1 MSIMPVRFGEKA
13 SARTSRRDALARRL
27 ICGLA
32 LVALVAFAPVANADI
47 KTLRDDGKISWGTD
61 NVPEVIYLLNGE
73 VCTEADPYEELVLK
87 FTNTEAPG
95 TLTIASGV
103 KVSARTLVVGGGG
116 AGGTSTSTTAGAG
129 GGGGAGGFIDQTQMI
144 GAGSYTVTVGRGGEA
159 ATTLNTV
166 RGKNGSPSSFI
177 GGSVSITAYGGGGGG
192 AQSEGN
198 EHDDDVDIGSGGGG
212 SHDGTESCDGGLGS
226 SQGNNGGKGGTKQY
240 GGGGGGAG
248 ADGNNA
254 GTAARGG
261 IGKISDITGE
271 DVCYAGGGAGGRTK
285 GTNGIVGG
293 NGGGGKGGSTGSPA
307 DDGDDG
313 FGGGGGGGGSSY
325 AGSGGD
331 GVVIVR
337 LRDVYIGVPDDVTLE
352 WNDDNQIGYDPKSY
366 YEVVEYPGDATNA
379 TLASTYHYHIK
390 PADGF
395 MWADGQWS
403 ESDVET
409 KIVYWTITPYPVE
422 IPTSDTFT
430 YNGENHIVAKDNWAY
445 EVVNGTGMATNAGNY
460 SVTVALLDVDNTVWS
475 DGSITNMTTKWSI
488 VAKQVEK
495 PAEVPDLVYSGTNS
509 IAFTEYDGVK
519 YVSGTTNSVN
529 AGSFEYTVALDNPA
543 GYTNYVWAGESGDA
557 SVENVRI
564 DWTVAS
570 QPVEVP
576 KAKTDLVYSNEPQ
589 DGFASLDWSLYELA
603 SGTTNETA
611 GGTHQA
617 TFHLTGNGEAVN
629 YVWSD
634 PPGSSSDL
642 TVSWTIAAAANEI
655 THLALTGWRIG
666 TEPNDPDIIATWGT
680 NTVHYSYGRGESE
693 ESVTDWIASPYYVAE
708 PGTWVLK
715 AVIPEDPSWA
725 AATGTTTFV
734 MWDDPGILY
743 HNWTEISIKGTT
755 TELTNFVVPVRIS
768 EELMQGFYYEN
779 ADSSN
784 LVFVDKFGNLLSYD
798 VDTWDESGESVVW
811 LKLPTLPTDG
821 TTVTMYWNLRD
832 GQIAPANEPTD
843 VWSDYVG
850 VWHMSETNKVY
861 GSNLGAVTVKDAS
874 GHQDGTGHRSSS
886 VADGIF
892 GNARGRTETG
902 AKGYAATVPEYP
914 ELDALSDSAFTI
926 SGWINLRST
935 TTAWGYLFARKDND
949 DYNGWAAQF
958 RGSNGSTGNNDGISF
973 FTSGGGNRYTFNTTG
988 KFTTTGVWTKYDF
1001 VRSGT
1006 TLSLYLNGV
1015 LVNTVSNINP
1025 VVSGDQPFT
1034 IGGMNVESSDTGKKA
1049 STINGY
1055 SDEVRLMPA
1064 AFDSAY
1070 IAADYKYQSDL
1081 TMVTNGVVYLDG
1093 LKVDYWVDEPRL
1105 KYPDML
1111 SWDIDPSKGTQN
1123 EFESLGQ
1130 LRYGEVTNYIY
1141 SIYDTNKVYS
1151 ALSEITEAGP
1161 YCAVFERVD
1170 TGDFQPLKVTISF
1183 SLTSSKPYSMIAGTN
1198 GDSGRVLLMNRDK
1211 NTTCTIDYQGYGDK
1225 NPTTSTFWQ
1234 HLNAGEEAS
1243 DDKDG
1248 HLKDSPFNLYVG
1260 TSSMLWT
1267 KNYGNRLWHLENC
1280 RHGNTY
1286 PKGVA
1291 SGSLDP
1297 TQNYLPYS
1305 STSTSFLSRGRTVT
1319 QATAGQVVMR
1329 NMKEAAVYSPC
1340 YTNGIGTIY
1349 FDAVNGWTGVT
1360 TNYNIVVEIA
1370 TRTID
1375 GLEPTDENCMVLTT
1389 NVVAGVEVV
1398 NTNWYGMLDE
1408 ETSWTKLTM
1417 RPFVIT
1423 NGVGFVETNS
1433 TEELSLQMDVGGRA
1447 DCFYRVVVPVD
1458 YHGVV
1463 RFRIRRTSFDG
1474 GWGADARS
1482 MILLDNIIASIPP
1495 MGASLESPGFYDGD
1509 RTGKQMLG
1517 WEVATSVPYPSV
1529 EDAEVFGRAKPTYYT
1544 NAGDGTTWNTNDF
1557 FNSATMFWRWRYLNQ
1572 TNSTWQA
1579 IDLNPSDGFKA
1590 MSAFDLPG
1598 QVCDVEYW
1606 FKYTLQAPY
1615 YSYVDYSGVGKPIA
1629 STDERGTVTNAYN
1642 SAATLPSGGTDWFF
1656 RVREGASRYEK
1667 MALTVDDRSSGAE
1680 TPQREVFQMD
1690 LVGSHQWRGFVPVTN
1705 KTERALSFFITG
1717 ENPQEDGATEFD
1729 GSGANND
1736 EFRASVATIDISSAP
1751 FAGTMMKV
1759 GEEVGYVANIHYQ
1772 TNVASY
1778 IEFQFN
1784 DETRAISI
1792 SHADYQDFNTWFSS
1806 RCEDDAKLKFYS
1818 SAHETNSTTIA
1829 TKRYPAAATNKV
1841 VETFAETP
1849 RTATAWYEPF
1859 ALTEGQSAAGFPKNA
1874 PFQSERTPKGWLA
1887 DQGMWVAQKW
1897 GMTNSTD
1904 FALQLEGR
1912 GKGSVTF
1919 NLTPTPNGLDT
1930 IEFSTRL
1937 AQFNEF
1943 KNVSFSWEQIMR
1955 RNYTIA
1961 AQACFDTDPQFAN
1974 FSGEASVSLFS
1985 GYVPYTGGYEYR
1997 ISIYNIDETWKT
2009 GNTTYQRAC
2018 VRHAIYKWHVKDG
2031 KLVDELLVEV
2041 LDNEAAAGGWFWTST
2056 NKTKAEMV
2064 KELPL
2069 GLNGTQYSGI
2079 YMSFSNANDKVYIT
2093 AGVSSDMGA
2102 KENHNVDFKYA
2113 SKNFQQI
2120 GCEDS
2125 TPVTTFGTYGVLIKN
2140 CPGRVL
2146 YPRIYEGKT
2155 VAIPGDAS
2163 EAAGGKRWKGSVP
2176 LLAETGFASEH
2187 GKIGTYWAKD
2197 PGRVVELSGDPWG
2210 LVADTNI
2217 TQKIGVY
2224 TMPVGTSSG
2233 WTCLTNISVATFNND
2248 KHVIELQSTKP
2259 SHVKFASSG
2268 DPDDIR
2274 TDIVIDDITLT
2285 QWCGQSG
2292 SSTNAAT
2299 GYGYADDF
2307 YYTGAWISNR
2317 VDTTGSKPTTN
2328 RVALLAPRRA
2338 ESPESPIG
2346 IRSPYMNGLGAI
2358 IFDYCD
2364 ADTNA
2369 VLQLQVWT
2377 GALSYLY
2384 GHLEDPAD
2392 KAGWTTLTNW
2402 TFTAAE
2408 RSGTKSYYYGLR
2420 TPSNGVFRLVIRQDK
2435 VREAYAH
2442 GEYDPNWAALTINDV
2457 YCYDEPEFDSH
2468 SWWGWNFLT
2477 TGWNDG
2483 QGNRYA
2489 AIDDSKE
2496 GAAGVLN
2503 NTLATSSLV
2512 TGNANDYTMNDPFIQ
2527 SPTFNN
2533 RNVGEIAFRARAY
2546 EAGKTSYITV
2556 WGAKAG
2562 DMQKGKSWTAITNVP
2577 VDSASYTRHT
2587 VKLADEQGFAA
2598 IRLGVANVP
2607 DIMPDYTMKPASAAV
2622 LPASPVRVLVD
2633 EIVIRERVKPEVGFR
2648 LDFARPFRLG
2658 LSEGTAIANI
2668 ASRDQQPLLNEQFG
2682 FQAEVEVTG
2691 LSDEVDLDHT
2701 PEVYLSFYP
2710 KAEPWGYANW
2720 KEADG
2725 AVLDILLEPADG
2737 TNLVFRSKSSTPLS
2751 FAGPFEADPDL
2762 GYGMVQY
2769 YLTVKYWDKGGDAH
2783 TTPINSTQW
2792 QMPAWYQGFDDPNQ
2806 AEDAA
2811 FSPFTVLDT
2820 VSPGR
2825 AWFNEINF
2833 TDSEGNNANQ
2843 FIELCFPAGYDMT
2856 GWRIYR
2862 YDVWGYQDFLA
2873 SLGLTAGVPATKEAT
2888 GDDPNFAFLTLT
2900 SANAAHPDADAE
2912 WAREAGPCG
2921 GTDSYGFQLIRP
2933 SGIIEHQVV
2942 VQGRLGSGRYSHNKL
2957 GTNVVAQLETLVGGD
2972 WQFVGVDTNAAVK
2985 STGVFQ
2991 NAGQAA
2997 TDWNDIMDMTPGKR
3011 NCAGNIPDG
3020 WFLAPSGT
3028 NVWLSLSALGDL
3040 VWIVD
3045 GEDRVTAKT
3054 LVVPQGT
3061 TTNLVFET
3069 APWHQLGTL
3078 MRDVTNDVAS
3088 AAVRSAGI
3096 ARTNVWTYAF
3106 REDER
3111 NSATLSASAMPDAEV
3126 LRRGNL
3132 DPSDPY
3138 TPAVMNWLL
3147 GGMSNGKEFEGD
3159 EISTN
3164 CFFRGLSAGSRP
3176 EPLPL
3181 KERYWLDIDPTS
3193 DDWDLRGGMGE
3204 FANLSA
3210 SVPTVPV
3217 VGEVRRDRPAKW
3229 PERLTN
3235 RVVTVTLM
3243 ISNKLDNAKSR
3254 TPNRLQGLGGEKSDV
3269 VGARNWTSETFKV
3282 TMSLIK
3288 PEGADGIDV
3297 SDRYWP
3303 MASFV
3308 FDANS
3313 FGAPDGP
3320 HPFSSRIEVSDP
3332 MTKASPAYG
3341 YGWWKFPGSGYG
3353 YKWDLSHGAYMRAP
3367 DMLSTTNTWDRTWE
3381 ANSDW

>member
-1 MSIMPVRFGEKA
+1 M
-13 SARTSRRDALARRL
+13 RDAKAPNRHCLCR
-27 ICGLA
+27 A
-32 LVALVAFAPVANADI
+32 LWAKAMLLPTVFAVAFLSAPAARADI
-47 KTLRDDGKISWGTD
+47 KTLCENGKVTWGTD
-61 NVPEVIYLLNGE
+61 NVSQVIYLLGGE
-73 VCTEADPYEELVLK
+73 VCTEADPYDELVLK
-87 FTNTEAPG
+87 FTSTEAPS

-144 GAGSYTVTVGRGGEA
+144 GAGSYTVTVGKGGEA

-212 SHDGTESCDGGLGS
+212 SHNGTESCDGGPGS

-271 DVCYAGGGAGGRTK
+271 DVYYAGGGAGGRTK

-475 DGSITNMTTKWSI
+475 DGSITNMTTAWSI
-488 VAKQVEK
+488 VAKTVEK
-495 PAEVPDLVYSGTNS
+495 PVAVSDLVYSGTNS

-557 SVENVRI
+557 SVENVKI

-576 KAKTDLVYSNEPQ
+576 KAKTDLVYTNEPQ
-589 DGFASLDWSLYELA
+589 NGFASLDWSLYELA

-617 TFHLTGNGEAVN
+617 TFRLTGNGEAVN

-655 THLALTGWRIG
+655 THLALIGWRIR

-693 ESVTDWIASPYYVAE
+693 ESVTDWFASPYYVAE

-715 AVIPEDPSWA
+715 AVIPENSNWA

-779 ADSSN
+779 ADSSK

-811 LKLPTLPTDG
+811 LKLPTLPTEG
-821 TTVTMYWNLRD
+821 ITVTMYWNLRE

-843 VWSDYVG
+843 VWSDYAG
-850 VWHMSETNKVY
+850 VWHLGG
-861 GSNLGAVTVKDAS
+861 GSSKTPGTEATKDS
-874 GHQDGTGHRSSS
+874 T
-886 VADGIF
+886 
-892 GNARGRTETG
+892 GNA
-902 AKGYAATVPEYP
+902 AAATVGSNSSGISGVVGGA
-914 ELDALSDSAFTI
+914 LDSTSNSGGPILKIPASDAVNDLTNAAFTASFWAKI
-926 SGWINLRST
+926 GYNASGKM
-935 TTAWGYLFARKDND
+935 GFPVLFARRLNHAGSG
-949 DYNGWAAQF
+949 YGVCVAAETIDQ
-958 RGSNGSTGNNDGISF
+958 T
-973 FTSGGGNRYTFNTTG
+973 
-988 KFTTTGVWTKYDF
+988 
-1001 VRSGT
+1001 SGT
-1006 TLSLYLNGV
+1006 TLRIYYGGSGNYKEWGGDKRIAGGKWQRHDVMYKPGRVEWYIDGVFQGANYTGLSAWTAYGYISLGGWGEGTYS
-1015 LVNTVSNINP
+1015 LVGAVDELRMR
-1025 VVSGDQPFT
+1025 SGEIKPT
-1034 IGGMNVESSDTGKKA
+1034 
-1049 STINGY
+1049 
-1055 SDEVRLMPA
+1055 L
-1064 AFDSAY
+1064 
-1070 IAADYKYQSDL
+1070 IAAERQYQSDS
-1081 TMVTNGVVYLDG
+1081 TMISNDVVYLDG

-1111 SWDIDPSKGTQN
+1111 LWDIDPSKGTQN
-1123 EFESLGQ
+1123 DFESLGQ

-1141 SIYDTNKVYS
+1141 SIYDTSKVYS
-1151 ALSEITEAGP
+1151 SLSEITEAGP

-1183 SLTSSKPYSMIAGTN
+1183 SLTSSKPYSEIAGNN
-1198 GDSGRVLLMNRDK
+1198 GDSGRVLLMNRDR
-1211 NTTCTIDYQGYGDK
+1211 NTICTIDYQGYSD
-1225 NPTTSTFWQ
+1225 TDSRRSTFWQ
-1234 HLNAGEEAS
+1234 ISNADETG
-1243 DDKDG
+1243 
-1248 HLKDSPFNLYVG
+1248 LPFNLQSG
-1260 TSSMLWT
+1260 TNSTLWT
-1267 KNYGNRLWHLENC
+1267 QYFGERLWNIENC

-1286 PKGVA
+1286 PKDVT
-1291 SGSLDP
+1291 SGSLEP

-1305 STSTSFLSRGRTVT
+1305 STSTSFLSRGRAVT

-1329 NMKEAAVYSPC
+1329 NMVGAAVYSPC

-1349 FDAVNGWTGVT
+1349 FDAVNGWKGI
-1360 TNYNIVVEIA
+1360 NEYNNIVVEIA
-1370 TRTID
+1370 TRTIE
-1375 GLEPTDENCMVLTT
+1375 GLPPTDANSMTVQT
-1389 NVVAGVEVV
+1389 NSVGDTVVVS
-1398 NTNWYGMLDE
+1398 TNWYGNLDE
-1408 ETSWTKLTM
+1408 TCWTRYPM

-1423 NGVGFVETNS
+1423 NGVGFVETN
-1433 TEELSLQMDVGGRA
+1433 TTTELSLQMNIGGRA
-1447 DCFYRVVVPVD
+1447 DSFYRVVVPVD
-1458 YHGVV
+1458 YTGAV
-1463 RFRIRRTSFDG
+1463 RFRIRRTTSYPTSMYSVDEG
-1474 GWGADARS
+1474 GL
-1482 MILLDNIIASIPP
+1482 ILLDNIIASPP
-1495 MGASLESPGFYDGD
+1495 AMGASLESHGLYDGD
-1509 RTGKQMLG
+1509 KTGKQQLG
-1517 WEVATSVPYPSV
+1517 WELASSVAFPSV
-1529 EDAEVFGRAKPTYYT
+1529 EDAEVFGRAKVKYYV
-1544 NAGDGTTWNTNDF
+1544 NSGDGATTWNTNDF
-1557 FNSATMFWRWRYLNQ
+1557 FNTATMFWRWRYLNQ

-1579 IDLNPSDGFKA
+1579 IDLNPGDGFKA

-1629 STDERGTVTNAYN
+1629 YTEERGTVTNAYN

-1680 TPQREVFQMD
+1680 TPQWEVFQMD
-1690 LVGSHQWRGFVPVTN
+1690 LVGNHQWRGFVPVTN

-1729 GSGANND
+1729 DSGANND

-1759 GEEVGYVANIHYQ
+1759 GEEVGHVASIHYL

-1806 RCEDDAKLKFYS
+1806 RCENDNALKFYS

-1841 VETFAETP
+1841 ISTFAETP

-1859 ALTEGQSAAGFPKNA
+1859 KLTEGQSAVGFPKNV

-1897 GMTNSTD
+1897 GMVNSTD
-1904 FALQLEGR
+1904 FALQMEGR

-1955 RNYTIA
+1955 SNYTIA

-1985 GYVPYTGGYEYR
+1985 GYVPYNGGYEYR
-1997 ISIYNIDETWKT
+1997 ITVYNIDDSWETGK
-2009 GNTTYQRAC
+2009 TTYQRAC
-2018 VRHAIYKWHVKDG
+2018 VRHAIYKWYVDG
-2031 KLVDELLVEV
+2031 VTLVDKLLVEV
-2041 LDNEAAAGGWFWTST
+2041 LDNEAGAGGWYWTTSG
-2056 NKTKAEMV
+2056 KTRAELV
-2064 KELPL
+2064 KMIPL
-2069 GLNGTQYSGI
+2069 GLNGTQYSGM

-2093 AGVSSDMGA
+2093 AGVSSDTA
-2102 KENHNVDFKYA
+2102 DKANLNVDFTYA
-2113 SKNFQQI
+2113 GKNFQQI

-2125 TPVTTFGTYGVLIKN
+2125 SPVTKFGTYGVLIKN

-2155 VAIPGDAS
+2155 VPIPTSGATNIT
-2163 EAAGGKRWKGSVP
+2163 GGKRWKGPVA

-2197 PGRVVELSGDPWG
+2197 PGRIVELSGVPWG
-2210 LVADTNI
+2210 LVAETNI
-2217 TQKIGVY
+2217 AQNVGVY
-2224 TMPVGTSSG
+2224 TMPVGSSEN
-2233 WTCLTNISVATFNND
+2233 WTCLTNVSVATFNND
-2248 KHVIELQSTKP
+2248 KHVLTLQSTKP
-2259 SHVKFASSG
+2259 SYVKFASSG
-2268 DPDDIR
+2268 DPGDIR
-2274 TDIVIDDITLT
+2274 TDIVIDDIMLT

-2317 VDTTGSKPTTN
+2317 VESAKKTQ

-2338 ESPESPIG
+2338 ESLESPIG
-2346 IRSPYMNGLGAI
+2346 IRSPYMDGLGAI
-2358 IFDYCD
+2358 IFDYRD
-2364 ADTNA
+2364 ADA
-2369 VLQLQVWT
+2369 GAKVELQAWV
-2377 GALSYLY
+2377 GSISYLY

-2402 TFTAAE
+2402 TFTAGE
-2408 RSGTKSYYYGLR
+2408 SGTKSFYYGLR
-2420 TPSNGVFRLVIRQDK
+2420 APSNGVFRLVIPQEK

-2442 GEYDPNWAALTINDV
+2442 GEYDPNWGAITITDV
-2457 YCYDEPEFDSH
+2457 YCYDEPPFDAH

-2477 TGWNDG
+2477 TGWNDSK
-2483 QGNRYA
+2483 GNKYA
-2489 AIDDSKE
+2489 AIDDSRE

-2503 NTLATSSLV
+2503 NTIAAGTLE
-2512 TGNANDYTMNDPFIQ
+2512 TGNPRDYDMNDPFIQ
-2527 SPTFNN
+2527 SPTFND

-2546 EAGKTSYITV
+2546 EAGKPSYVTV
-2556 WGAKAG
+2556 WGAKSG
-2562 DMQKGKSWTAITNVP
+2562 DLQKKDGWTAITNVL
-2577 VDSASYTRHT
+2577 VDSVSYERYS
-2587 VKLADEQGFAA
+2587 VKCAVEQGFAA
-2598 IRLGVANVP
+2598 VRLGVANVQG
-2607 DIMPDYTMKPASAAV
+2607 IMPDYAMKPAAAAA
-2622 LPASPVRVLVD
+2622 LPDHPVRVLVD

-2648 LDFARPFRLG
+2648 LDFVRPFRMG
-2658 LSEGTAIANI
+2658 LSERTAIPNI

-2691 LSDEVDLDHT
+2691 LADEVDLNVT
-2701 PEVYLSFYP
+2701 PEVRLSIYP
-2710 KAEPWGYANW
+2710 KAEPWGYENW
-2720 KEADG
+2720 KEAEG
-2725 AVLDILLEPADG
+2725 AVLDVILEPAEG
-2737 TNLVFRSKSSTPLS
+2737 TNLVFRSMGTTPLS
-2751 FAGPFEADPDL
+2751 FTGPFEADPDL
-2762 GYGMVQY
+2762 GYGIVQY
-2769 YLTVKYWDKGGDAH
+2769 FLTVKYWDKGGDAH
-2783 TTPINSTQW
+2783 TSRITSQQW
-2792 QMPAWYQGFDDPNQ
+2792 NMPSWYQGFDDPNKR
-2806 AEDAA
+2806 EPV

-2825 AWFNEINF
+2825 AWFNEVNF
-2833 TDSEGNNANQ
+2833 SDAEGSNAKQ
-2843 FIELCFPAGYDMT
+2843 FIEVCFPAGYDMT

-2862 YDVWGYQDFLA
+2862 YDVWGTLDLLA
-2873 SLGLTAGVPATKEAT
+2873 SLGLTTGVPSTKAAT
-2888 GDDPNFAFLTLT
+2888 GGDPNFAFLALT
-2900 SANAAHPDADAE
+2900 SSKAAHPDADAN
-2912 WAREAGPCG
+2912 WSSDATQCSA
-2921 GTDSYGFQLIRP
+2921 TDSYGFQLVRP
-2933 SGIIEHQVV
+2933 SGIVEQQVV
-2942 VQGRLGSGRYSHNKL
+2942 VQGKLGSGRYSNNKL
-2957 GTNVVAQLETLVGGD
+2957 GTNVVVQLTNLVGGT
-2972 WQFVGVDTNAAVK
+2972 WEFVGADTNVAVK
-2985 STGVFQ
+2985 SSGVFQ
-2991 NAGQAA
+2991 NAGALPS
-2997 TDWNDIMDMTPGKR
+2997 DWNDVMDMTPGMI
-3011 NCAGNIPDG
+3011 NGNQTIPPG
-3020 WFLAPSGT
+3020 WFLPPSGT
-3028 NVWLSLSALGDL
+3028 NVWLSLSTLGSY
-3040 VWIVD
+3040 VWVVD
-3045 GEDRVTAKT
+3045 GADRVTAKT
-3054 LVVPQGT
+3054 IVVPQGT

-3069 APWHQLGTL
+3069 APWYQLGTL
-3078 MRDVTNDVAS
+3078 MRDVTNDVAA
-3088 AAVRSAGI
+3088 AAVRSAGT

-3111 NSATLSASAMPDAEV
+3111 NSATLVASATPDSEV
-3126 LRRGNL
+3126 LIRGQL
-3132 DPSDPY
+3132 DPNDPY

-3147 GGMSNGKEFEGD
+3147 GGMANGEPFEGD

-3164 CFFRGLSAGSRP
+3164 CFFWGLSANAPRI
-3176 EPLPL
+3176 PLPL
-3181 KERYWLDIDPTS
+3181 KDRYWLDIDPTS
-3193 DDWDLRGGMGE
+3193 DAWDLRGGMGE
-3204 FANLSA
+3204 ASNLSVP
-3210 SVPTVPV
+3210 VPTVPV
-3217 VGEVRRDRPAKW
+3217 VAEVRRDRPQIW

-3235 RVVTVTLM
+3235 RVVTVMLM
-3243 ISNKLDNAKSR
+3243 ISNKVDNAKSR

-3288 PEGADGIDV
+3288 PEGASGIDV
-3297 SDRYWP
+3297 SSNYWP

-3332 MTKASPAYG
+3332 MTKASPAYT
-3341 YGWWKFPGSGYG
+3341 YGWWKFPGSTYG
-3353 YKWDLSHGAYMRAP
+3353 YKWDLSHGTYMRDP
-3367 DMLSTTNTWDRTWE
+3367 DVLSTTNTWDKTWE

>member
-1 MSIMPVRFGEKA
+1 MGMMPFRFGEKA

-32 LVALVAFAPVANADI
+32 LVALVVFAPVANADI
-47 KTLRDDGKISWGTD
+47 KTLCENGKVTWGTD
-61 NVPEVIYLLNGE
+61 NVPQVIYLLDGE
-73 VCTEADPYEELVLK
+73 VCNEADPYDELVLK

-144 GAGSYTVTVGRGGEA
+144 GAGSYTIAVGKGGEA
-159 ATTLNTV
+159 STTLEKT
-166 RGKNGSPSSFI
+166 RGKNGGPSSFI

-192 AQSEGN
+192 AQSKGN
-198 EHDDDVDIGSGGGG
+198 EHDDDVYIGSGGGG
-212 SHDGTESCDGGLGS
+212 SRASGNSDGGNATAGQGS
-226 SQGNNGGKGGTKQY
+226 AGGKGTKPEY

-248 ADGNNA
+248 GAGGNTSSST
-254 GTAARGG
+254 GPGIGG
-261 IGKISDITGE
+261 IGKASDIILNASG
-271 DVCYAGGGAGGRTK
+271 VAIYYAGGGAGGSMSPDFSTPSSK
-285 GTNGIVGG
+285 
-293 NGGGGKGGSTGSPA
+293 GGGGAGGTFY
-307 DDGDDG
+307 DDAKPGDDG
-313 FGGGGGGGGSSY
+313 LGGGGGGGGST
-325 AGSGGD
+325 APGGKGGD
-331 GVVIVR
+331 GVVI
-337 LRDVYIGVPDDVTLE
+337 LRIRDMIITPPKSVTLE
-352 WNDDNQIGYDPKSY
+352 WNGESQIGYEPKNY
-366 YEVVEYPGDATNA
+366 YEIVDVAGDATNA
-379 TLASTYHYHIK
+379 VNAGTYRYHVK
-390 PADGF
+390 PAEDF
-395 MWADGQWS
+395 EWATWEAS
-403 ESDVET
+403 NKET
-409 KIVYWTITPYPVE
+409 KTVEWKITPMQVD
-422 IPTSDTFT
+422 IPTSVTVT
-430 YNGENHIVAKDNWAY
+430 YDGASHEVASSDEICEIIGGVAA
-445 EVVNGTGMATNAGNY
+445 ATNAGEYNF
-460 SVTVALLDVDNTVWS
+460 TMRLKDTDNTVWS
-475 DGSITNMTTKWSI
+475 DGSVTNMTTAWSI
-488 VAKQVEK
+488 VAKTVEK
-495 PAEVPDLVYSGTNS
+495 PVAVSDLVYSGTNS
-509 IAFTEYDGVK
+509 IVFTEYDGVK

-529 AGSFEYTVALDNPA
+529 AGSFEYTVALDNQA

-557 SVENVRI
+557 SVVNTTVS
-564 DWTVAS
+564 WSVAS
-570 QPVEVP
+570 QTVEVP
-576 KAKTDLVYSNEPQ
+576 KAKTDLVYTNEPQ
-589 DGFASLDWSLYELA
+589 NGFASLDWSLYELA

-617 TFHLTGNGEAVN
+617 TFHLTGNEEAVN

-655 THLALTGWRIG
+655 TYLALTGWRIG

-708 PGTWVLK
+708 PGTWILR
-715 AVIPEDPSWA
+715 AVIPENSNWA

-743 HNWTEISIKGTT
+743 HNWTEMSIKGTT

-779 ADSSN
+779 ADSSK

-811 LKLPTLPTDG
+811 LKLPTLPTEG
-821 TTVTMYWNLRD
+821 ITVTMYWNLRD

-850 VWHMSETNKVY
+850 VWHMSEKTP
-861 GSNLGAVTVKDAS
+861 GSVSIADAS
-874 GHQDGTGHRSSS
+874 GHQNGTGHASSL

-892 GNARGRTETG
+892 GKARGRSVTG
-902 AKGYAATVPEYP
+902 GKNGCAVTVPVYE
-914 ELDALSDSAFTI
+914 ELNALSSGAFTV
-926 SGWINLRST
+926 SGWVKISDISKVYS
-935 TTAWGYLFARKDND
+935 AYLFARKNKDVGAEEGWGARFSADN
-949 DYNGWAAQF
+949 NA
-958 RGSNGSTGNNDGISF
+958 NNLVF
-973 FTSGGGNRYTFNTTG
+973 WTSGTSGSYYTLGTTG
-988 KFTTTGVWTKYDF
+988 KFAANKWAKYDY
-1001 VRSGT
+1001 VVQSGAP
-1006 TLSLYLNGV
+1006 LKLYINGV
-1015 LVNTVSNINP
+1015 LVAQTPANINTVVN
-1025 VVSGDQPFT
+1025 GTRPFT
-1034 IGGMNVESSDTGKKA
+1034 IGGKGTNDENGTL
-1049 STINGY
+1049 NGY

-1064 AFDSAY
+1064 AMSAEQV
-1070 IAADYKYQSDL
+1070 ASEYKYQSDP
-1081 TMVTNGVVYLDG
+1081 TMSTNDIVYLDG

-1111 SWDIDPSKGTQN
+1111 SWDIDPAKGTQN

-1130 LRYGEVTNYIY
+1130 LRYGDVTNYIY

-1151 ALSEITEAGP
+1151 SLAEITEAGP

-1183 SLTSSKPYSMIAGTN
+1183 SLTSSKPYTKIGGTN
-1198 GDSGRVLLMNRDK
+1198 GNSGRILLMNDHNAQACK
-1211 NTTCTIDYQGYGDK
+1211 VQNQGYDINTKSSG
-1225 NPTTSTFWQ
+1225 TFWQ
-1234 HLNAGEEAS
+1234 RIKKEEFS
-1243 DDKDG
+1243 T
-1248 HLKDSPFNLYVG
+1248 SFNLKPE
-1260 TSSMLWT
+1260 TESILWT
-1267 KNYGNRLWHLENC
+1267 KNFGAKLWHILNC

-1286 PKGVA
+1286 A
-1291 SGSLDP
+1291 SDS
-1297 TQNYLPYS
+1297 TNQNFLPYS
-1305 STSTSFLSRGRTVT
+1305 PESDAFDNTGMEDATA
-1319 QATAGQVVMR
+1319 ATAGQVVMR
-1329 NMKEAAVYSPC
+1329 NMVGAAVYSPC

-1349 FDAVNGWTGVT
+1349 FDAVNGWKGI
-1360 TNYNIVVEIA
+1360 NEYNNIVVEIA
-1370 TRTID
+1370 TRTVD
-1375 GLEPTDENCMVLTT
+1375 GQPPTDENCMVLTT
-1389 NVVAGVEVV
+1389 NVVAGIEVV
-1398 NTNWYGMLDE
+1398 DTNWYGKLDE
-1408 ETSWTKLTM
+1408 TCWTRYPM
-1417 RPFVIT
+1417 HPFVIT

-1433 TEELSLQMDVGGRA
+1433 TTELSLQMNIGGRA
-1447 DCFYRVVVPVD
+1447 DSFYRVVVPVD
-1458 YHGVV
+1458 YPEAI
-1463 RFRIRRTSFDG
+1463 RFRILRTTCDSGKDVDK
-1474 GWGADARS
+1474 AEL
-1482 MILLDNIIASIPP
+1482 ILLDNIIASPP
-1495 MGASLESPGFYDGD
+1495 AMGASLESYGLYDVD
-1509 RTGKQMLG
+1509 KTGKQLLG
-1517 WEVATSVPYPSV
+1517 WELASSVAFPSV
-1529 EDAEVFGRAKPTYYT
+1529 EDTEVFGRAKVKYYV
-1544 NAGDGTTWNTNDF
+1544 NSGDGATSWNTNDF

-1629 STDERGTVTNAYN
+1629 YTEERGTVTNAYN
-1642 SAATLPSGGTDWFF
+1642 SASTLPSGGTNWFF

-1667 MALTVDDRSSGAE
+1667 MALTVDDSSSGAE

-1705 KTERALSFFITG
+1705 KTERALSFFIIG

-1806 RCEDDAKLKFYS
+1806 RCEDDANLKFYS

-1841 VETFAETP
+1841 ISTFAETP

-1859 ALTEGQSAAGFPKNA
+1859 ALTEGQSAAGFPKNT

-1955 RNYTIA
+1955 RNYTVA

-2009 GNTTYQRAC
+2009 GSTTYQRAC

-2102 KENHNVDFKYA
+2102 KENPNVDFKYTD
-2113 SKNFQQI
+2113 KGFQQI

-2210 LVADTNI
+2210 LVAETNI

-2233 WTCLTNISVATFNND
+2233 WTCLTNISVATFSSG
-2248 KHVIELQSTKP
+2248 KPHTLTLQSTKP

-2338 ESPESPIG
+2338 ESSESPIG

-2364 ADTNA
+2364 AGEDA
-2369 VLQLQVWT
+2369 ELELQVWT

-2402 TFTAAE
+2402 TFTADE
-2408 RSGTKSYYYGLR
+2408 SGTKSYYYGLR
-2420 TPSNGVFRLVIRQDK
+2420 TPSNGVFRLVIPQDK

-2442 GEYDPNWAALTINDV
+2442 GEYDPNWAALTIKDV
-2457 YCYDEPEFDSH
+2457 YCYDEPAFDSH

-2483 QGNRYA
+2483 QGNKYA

-2503 NTLATSSLV
+2503 NTLATGSLV

-2546 EAGKTSYITV
+2546 EVGKTSYITV

-2562 DMQKGKSWTAITNVP
+2562 DMQKGASWTAITNVP

-2622 LPASPVRVLVD
+2622 LPTSPVRVLVD

-2648 LDFARPFRLG
+2648 LDFVRPFRMG
-2658 LSEGTAIANI
+2658 LSERTAIENI

-2691 LSDEVDLDHT
+2691 LADEVDLSRI
-2701 PEVYLSFYP
+2701 PEVLLSIYP

-2737 TNLVFRSKSSTPLS
+2737 TNLVFRSMSTTPLS

-2769 YLTVKYWDKGGDAH
+2769 YLTVKYWDKGGDPH
-2783 TTPINSTQW
+2783 TSPITAQQW
-2792 QMPAWYQGFDDPNQ
+2792 QMPSWYQGFDDPNGKP
-2806 AEDAA
+2806 DAK

-2825 AWFNEINF
+2825 AWFNEVNF
-2833 TDSEGNNANQ
+2833 SDSDGSNAKQ
-2843 FIELCFPAGYDMT
+2843 FIEVCFPAGYDMT

-2862 YDVWGYQDFLA
+2862 YDVWGTLDLLA
-2873 SLGLTAGVPATKEAT
+2873 SIGLTTGVPSTKAAT
-2888 GDDPNFAFLTLT
+2888 GGDPNFAFLALT
-2900 SANAAHPDADAE
+2900 SSKAAHPDADAY
-2912 WAREAGPCG
+2912 WSSDANPCA
-2921 GTDSYGFQLIRP
+2921 GTDSYGFQLVRP
-2933 SGIIEHQVV
+2933 SGIVEQQVV
-2942 VQGRLGSGRYSHNKL
+2942 VQGKLGSGRYSNNKL
-2957 GTNVVAQLETLVGGD
+2957 GTNVVVQLEALVGGT
-2972 WQFVGVDTNAAVK
+2972 WGFVGADTNTAAK
-2985 STGVFQ
+2985 SSGVFQ
-2991 NAGQAA
+2991 NAGQSEG
-2997 TDWNDIMDMTPGKR
+2997 DWNDIMDMTPGML
-3011 NCAGNIPDG
+3011 NCPGQIPSD
-3020 WFLAPSGT
+3020 WFLPPSGT
-3028 NVWLSLSALGDL
+3028 NVWLSLSTLGNL

-3054 LVVPQGT
+3054 IVVPQGT

-3069 APWHQLGTL
+3069 APWHQLGPL
-3078 MRDVTNDVAS
+3078 MRDTTNDVTS
-3088 AAVRSAGI
+3088 AAVWSSGT

-3106 REDER
+3106 REDAK
-3111 NSATLSASAMPDAEV
+3111 NSSTLAASAKPDEDV
-3126 LRRGNL
+3126 LRRGGL
-3132 DPSDPY
+3132 DPADPY

-3147 GGMSNGKEFEGD
+3147 GGMANGEPFEGD

-3164 CFFRGLSAGSRP
+3164 CFFLGLSAGARP
-3176 EPLPL
+3176 IPLPL
-3181 KERYWLDIDPTS
+3181 KDRYWLDIDPTS
-3193 DDWDLRGGMGE
+3193 DAWDLRGGMGDIS
-3204 FANLSA
+3204 NLNA
-3210 SVPTVPV
+3210 PQPTVPV
-3217 VGEVRRDRPAKW
+3217 VAEVRRDRPQIW

-3235 RVVTVTLM
+3235 RVVTVALM
-3243 ISNKLDNAKSR
+3243 ISNKVDNAKSR

-3288 PEGADGIDV
+3288 PEGAPGIDV

-3320 HPFSSRIEVSDP
+3320 HPFSARIEVSDP
-3332 MTKASPAYG
+3332 MTKASPAYT
-3341 YGWWKFPGSGYG
+3341 YGWWKFPGSTYG
-3353 YKWDLSHGAYMRAP
+3353 YKWDLSHGTYMRDP
-3367 DMLSTTNTWDRTWE
+3367 DVLSTTNTWDKTWE

>member
-32 LVALVAFAPVANADI
+32 LVALGAFAPVANADI

-73 VCTEADPYEELVLK
+73 VCTEADPYDELVLK

-129 GGGGAGGFIDQTQMI
+129 GGGGGGGFIDQTQTI
-144 GAGSYTVTVGRGGEA
+144 EAGTYTITVGAGGSA
-159 ATTLNTV
+159 ATSTDAATPGES
-166 RGKNGSPSSFI
+166 GKDSSFV
-177 GGSVSITAYGGGGGG
+177 GGSVSLIAKGGGGGG
-192 AQSEGN
+192 AQSAGN
-198 EHDDDVDIGSGGGG
+198 PGGSGGGG
-212 SHDGTESCDGGLGS
+212 SRASANCIGGDATPAG
-226 SQGNNGGKGGTKQY
+226 QGNAGGKGTKPEY
-240 GGGGGGAG
+240 GAGGGGAG
-248 ADGNNA
+248 GA
-254 GTAARGG
+254 GENTSSSTGPGIGG
-261 IGKISDITGE
+261 IGKASDIILNASG
-271 DVCYAGGGAGGRTK
+271 VAIYYAGGGAGGSMSPDFSTPPSK
-285 GTNGIVGG
+285 
-293 NGGGGKGGSTGSPA
+293 GGGGAGGTFY
-307 DDGDDG
+307 DDAKPGDDG
-313 FGGGGGGGGSSY
+313 LGGGGGGGGST
-325 AGSGGD
+325 APGGKGGD
-331 GVVIVR
+331 GVVI
-337 LRDVYIGVPDDVTLE
+337 LRIRDMIITPPKSVALE
-352 WNDDNQIGYDPKSY
+352 WNGESQIGYEPKNY
-366 YEVVEYPGDATNA
+366 YEIVDVAGDATNA
-379 TLASTYHYHIK
+379 VNAGTYRYHVK
-390 PADGF
+390 PAEDF
-395 MWADGQWS
+395 EWATWEDS
-403 ESDVET
+403 NKET
-409 KIVYWTITPYPVE
+409 KTIEWEITPMQVD
-422 IPTSDTFT
+422 IPTSVTVT
-430 YNGENHIVAKDNWAY
+430 YDGASHEVASSDEICEIIGGVA
-445 EVVNGTGMATNAGNY
+445 VATNAGEY
-460 SVTVALLDVDNTVWS
+460 SFTMRLIDTDNTVWS
-475 DGSITNMTTKWSI
+475 DGSVTNMTTAWSI
-488 VAKQVEK
+488 VAKAVPK
-495 PAEVPDLVYSGTNS
+495 PVAVSDLVYSGTNS

-529 AGSFEYTVALDNPA
+529 AGSFEYTVALDNPT

-557 SVENVRI
+557 MVGSA
-564 DWTVAS
+564 TVAWS
-570 QPVEVP
+570 VASKEVESPVP
-576 KAKTDLVYSNEPQ
+576 TTGLRYTNEPQ
-589 DGFASLDWSLYELA
+589 NGFASLDWSLYELA

-666 TEPNDPDIIATWGT
+666 TEPNDPDINATWGT
-680 NTVHYSYGRGESE
+680 NTVHYYYGRGESE

-715 AVIPEDPSWA
+715 AVIPEDSNWA

-743 HNWTEISIKGTT
+743 HNWTEISITNTT

-779 ADSSN
+779 ADPSK

-798 VDTWDESGESVVW
+798 IDTWDESGESVVW
-811 LKLPTLPTDG
+811 LKIPTLPKDG
-821 TTVTMYWNLRD
+821 ITVKMYWNLRD
-832 GQIAPANEPTD
+832 GQTAPENTSTD

-850 VWHMSETNKVY
+850 VWHMTGATDSAAGASPGKLGNKTT
-861 GSNLGAVTVKDAS
+861 AV
-874 GHQDGTGHRSSS
+874 
-886 VADGIF
+886 DGIF
-892 GNARGRTETG
+892 GGALSANQQGEPLILATASEAVNSVTG
-902 AKGYAATVPEYP
+902 GAFTVSFYTKYNSATHGTAAQYLFSRRSKLEDAGYALCINGGLTSSATQFIECFG
-914 ELDALSDSAFTI
+914 EA
-926 SGWINLRST
+926 SG
-935 TTAWGYLFARKDND
+935 
-949 DYNGWAAQF
+949 
-958 RGSNGSTGNNDGISF
+958 
-973 FTSGGGNRYTFNTTG
+973 RYTITDASAMTRSGSDKWVRNDVVYTPNVFYWYINGEKLLWTRDMTAGFRNGTTG
-988 KFTTTGVWTKYDF
+988 LLGIGGLAKAGSD
-1001 VRSGT
+1001 
-1006 TLSLYLNGV
+1006 
-1015 LVNTVSNINP
+1015 SNINGAMDEFRIRAGEP
-1025 VVSGDQPFT
+1025 D
-1034 IGGMNVESSDTGKKA
+1034 
-1049 STINGY
+1049 IN
-1055 SDEVRLMPA
+1055 R
-1064 AFDSAY
+1064 
-1070 IAADYKYQSDL
+1070 IAAEYAS
-1081 TMVTNGVVYLDG
+1081 VTNSEFVTSGVVYEDG

-1111 SWDIDPSKGTQN
+1111 SWDIDPAKGTQN

-1130 LRYGEVTNYIY
+1130 LRYGKVTNYIY

-1151 ALSEITEAGP
+1151 SLSEITEAGP

-1170 TGDFQPLKVTISF
+1170 TGDFQPLKETISF
-1183 SLTSSKPYSMIAGTN
+1183 SLTSSKPYTKIGGTN
-1198 GDSGRVLLMNRDK
+1198 GNSGRILLMNDHNARACK
-1211 NTTCTIDYQGYGDK
+1211 VQNQGYDINTKSFG
-1225 NPTTSTFWQ
+1225 TFWQ
-1234 HLNAGEEAS
+1234 RIKKTEEFS
-1243 DDKDG
+1243 T
-1248 HLKDSPFNLYVG
+1248 SFNLKPE
-1260 TSSMLWT
+1260 TESILWT
-1267 KNYGNRLWHLENC
+1267 KNFGAKLWHILNC

-1286 PKGVA
+1286 A
-1291 SGSLDP
+1291 SDS
-1297 TQNYLPYS
+1297 TNQNFLPYS
-1305 STSTSFLSRGRTVT
+1305 PESDAFDNTGMEDATA
-1319 QATAGQVVMR
+1319 ATAGQVVMR
-1329 NMKEAAVYSPC
+1329 NMEGAAVYSPC
-1340 YTNGIGTIY
+1340 YTIGIGTIY
-1349 FDAVNGWTGVT
+1349 FDAVNGWAGI
-1360 TNYNIVVEIA
+1360 NDYNNIVVEVA
-1370 TRTID
+1370 TRTVD
-1375 GLEPTDENCMVLTT
+1375 GQPPTDENCMVLTT
-1389 NVVAGVEVV
+1389 NVVAEVEVV
-1398 NTNWYGMLDE
+1398 DTNWYGKLDE
-1408 ETSWTKLTM
+1408 TCWTRYPM
-1417 RPFVIT
+1417 HPFVIT
-1423 NGVGFVETNS
+1423 NGVGFVETN
-1433 TEELSLQMDVGGRA
+1433 TTTELSLQMNIGGRA
-1447 DCFYRVVVPVD
+1447 DSFYRVVVPVD
-1458 YHGVV
+1458 YPEAI
-1463 RFRIRRTSFDG
+1463 RFRILRTTCDSGKDVDK
-1474 GWGADARS
+1474 AEL
-1482 MILLDNIIASIPP
+1482 ILLDNIIASPP
-1495 MGASLESPGFYDGD
+1495 AMGASLESHGLPYGD
-1509 RTGKQMLG
+1509 KTGKQMLG
-1517 WEVATSVPYPSV
+1517 WELASSVAFPSV
-1529 EDAEVFGRAKPTYYT
+1529 EDTEVFGRAKVKYYV
-1544 NAGDGTTWNTNDF
+1544 NSGDGATTWNTNDF

-1629 STDERGTVTNAYN
+1629 YTEERGTVTNAYN

-1705 KTERALSFFITG
+1705 KTERALSFFIVG

-1792 SHADYQDFNTWFSS
+1792 SHADYQDFNKWFSS
-1806 RCEDDAKLKFYS
+1806 RCEDDANLLFYS

-1841 VETFAETP
+1841 ISTFAETP

-1859 ALTEGQSAAGFPKNA
+1859 ALTEGQSAAGFPKNT

-1904 FALQLEGR
+1904 FALQMEGR

-1943 KNVSFSWEQIMR
+1943 DDISFSWEKIMR
-1955 RNYTIA
+1955 SNYTIA
-1961 AQACFDTDPQFAN
+1961 AQACFDTDAMFAN
-1974 FSGEASVSLFS
+1974 FSGEASVSLFT
-1985 GYVPYTGGYEYR
+1985 GYVPMTGCYEYR
-1997 ISIYNIDETWKT
+1997 ITIYNVDETDQNGTK
-2009 GNTTYQRAC
+2009 RAS
-2018 VRHAIYKWHVKDG
+2018 VRHAIYKWSVNG
-2031 KLVDELLVEV
+2031 SRLQAEPLVEV
-2041 LDNEAAAGGWFWTST
+2041 NDSNSGGWYWTDMSRGD
-2056 NKTKAEMV
+2056 AV
-2064 KELPL
+2064 KNLPL
-2069 GLNGTQYSGI
+2069 GVWNGKYSGM
-2079 YMSFSNANDKVYIT
+2079 YMSFSNENEKVIIT
-2093 AGVSSDMGA
+2093 AGVSKNSDHKLDSAPGFTYDATKTFM
-2102 KENHNVDFKYA
+2102 
-2113 SKNFQQI
+2113 QI
-2120 GCEDS
+2120 GCEDKS
-2125 TPVTTFGTYGVLIKN
+2125 NNRFKFGTYGVLIKN
-2140 CPGRVL
+2140 CPGRIL
-2146 YPRIYEGKT
+2146 YPRIYNDKT
-2155 VAIPGDAS
+2155 VPLPSSDTTAI
-2163 EAAGGKRWKGSVP
+2163 GKGFRWEGAVKLLNEGSSSYTQ
-2176 LLAETGFASEH
+2176 EKTTTED
-2187 GKIGTYWAKD
+2187 KIAKYWGLR
-2197 PGRVVELSGDPWG
+2197 PGRVLELDETVNAKSFWG

-2217 TQKIGVY
+2217 VQDIGVY

-2435 VREAYAH
+2435 VREAYEH

-3217 VGEVRRDRPAKW
+3217 VGEVRRDRPAIW

-3269 VGARNWTSETFKV
+3269 VGAKNWTSETFKV

-3320 HPFSSRIEVSDP
+3320 NPFAARIEVADP

-3341 YGWWKFPGSGYG
+3341 YGWWRYPGSTYG
-3353 YKWDLSHGAYMRAP
+3353 YRWNLSHGAYMRAP